1 MSLRTVAIMCH
12 LTADQKDIG
21 FIGCI
26 WITGS
31 YGGINIGAFKDS
43 YDLMIYL
50 AQVAENNWP
59 G

>member
-1 MSLRTVAIMCH
+1 MCH
-12 LTADQKDIG
+12 FTVDQKHIG

-31 YGGINIGAFKDS
+31 YGGINGGAFKDL